1 MGLLT
6 RVEVSNAGLGYRALK
21 PGPPPNGTS
30 TRGGKGWIGY
40 IPPRGPPGENGPRG
54 LYPARLSIPPGGWK
68 PPK

>member
-30 TRGGKGWIGY
+30 TRGGKG
-40 IPPRGPPGENGPRG
+40 
-54 LYPARLSIPPGGWK
+54 
-68 PPK
+68 